1 MPAMLSAVLEEE
13 ADMYEAFPP
22 HVDPTGIT
30 ILTDSPPGKKAPL
43 KTFEEVQPLLQQ
55 SRKRELKLVIRENS
69 WPINSPVRALL
80 WPALCRQH
88 QHGKSMLDGFY
99 WDMVTQVFGTVELPD
114 KPIMLP
120 PFVEATHC
128 LGYHLTR
135 KGRAVAD
142 RVVSVLGYACPDIT
156 YSPSLYPITAALLH
170 FMPEEECYHCMASLV
185 ASKDKMFITQTK
197 LLNEVTW
204 KTVMQIAKKHA
215 KSAAQHLSR
224 LSGAIGPE
232 RIYTDWQWWI
242 LAALPFPHLVRV
254 LDCFFHEGIKV
265 FYRVA
270 LAILILFHKHS
281 TNQSSD
287 WYAEATKNGVDHAI
301 DKFCRNMPASPTKLL
316 RTAFSIRALSSQY
329 ISRVFIKT
337 EMTLKSKQVITGS
350 RLVRSRS
357 SDNLPTSQSQ
367 VNIQMMS
374 HTLTIRESPRS
385 SHLALWFPFPNAVFA
400 DQKQHSS
407 DLRQKLFTLWSWL
420 PVRITM
426 YQPVLLYTTEE
437 HGCSLTTFYVR
448 VEHHEPTL
456 LMIKTCNNEV
466 GIMYTTEEH
475 GCSLTTF
482 YVRVEHHEPTL
493 LMIKTCNNE
502 VGIMYTTEEHGCSLT
517 TFYVRVEHHEPT
529 LLMIK
534 TCNNEVGIMYTTE
547 EHGCSLTTFYV
558 RVEHHEPTLLMIK
571 TCNNEVGIMYTTEE
585 HGCSLTT
592 FYVRVEHHE
601 PTLLMIKTCN
611 NEVGIMYTTEEHG
624 CSLTTFYVRVEHH
637 EPTLLMIKTCNNEV
651 GIMYTTEEHG
661 CSLTTFYVRVEHHDP
676 TLLMIKTCNN
686 EVGIMYTTEEHGCSL
701 TTFYVRVEHHEPTL
715 LMIKTCNNEVFGAY
729 CSTRWFE
736 RNQKD
741 ERGNRQAYFG
751 TGETFLFSLY
761 PERAKYP
768 WVGCGG
774 DSKETVAHGSE
785 LFMAADSRMITIGGG
800 DGQAIWMDENIR
812 FGKTDRCSTFNN
824 PPLCPSGDFEIRVL
838 EVYGFSGA

>member
-1 MPAMLSAVLEEE
+1 MPSVMLSAVLEEE
-13 ADMYEAFPP
+13 PDLYEAFPP
-22 HVDPTGIT
+22 HVDPSGIT

-43 KTFEEVQPLLQQ
+43 KTFEELQPLLQQ
-55 SRKRELKLVIRENS
+55 GRKRELKLFIRENS
-69 WPINSPVRALL
+69 WPINSSIRAAL

-185 ASKDKMFITQTK
+185 ASKEKMFITQTK

-232 RIYTDWQWWI
+232 RIYADWQWWI

-281 TNQSSD
+281 TNQNSE

-374 HTLTIRESPRS
+374 HTLTIREGSHSPGPR
-385 SHLALWFPFPNAVFA
+385 ALSMGVYPLQAIKSQIL
-400 DQKQHSS
+400 DQSE
-407 DLRQKLFTLWSWL
+407 LFTLWSWL

-426 YQPVLLYTTEE
+426 YQPVLL
-437 HGCSLTTFYVR
+437 
-448 VEHHEPTL
+448 
-456 LMIKTCNNEV
+456 
-466 GIMYTTEEH
+466 
-475 GCSLTTF
+475 
-482 YVRVEHHEPTL
+482 
-493 LMIKTCNNE
+493 
-502 VGIMYTTEEHGCSLT
+502 
-517 TFYVRVEHHEPT
+517 
-529 LLMIK
+529 
-534 TCNNEVGIMYTTE
+534 
-547 EHGCSLTTFYV
+547 
-558 RVEHHEPTLLMIK
+558 
-571 TCNNEVGIMYTTEE
+571 
-585 HGCSLTT
+585 
-592 FYVRVEHHE
+592 
-601 PTLLMIKTCN
+601 
-611 NEVGIMYTTEEHG
+611 
-624 CSLTTFYVRVEHH
+624 
-637 EPTLLMIKTCNNEV
+637 
-651 GIMYTTEEHG
+651 
-661 CSLTTFYVRVEHHDP
+661 
-676 TLLMIKTCNN
+676 
-686 EVGIMYTTEEHGCSL
+686 YTTEEHGCSL

-751 TGETFLFSLY
+751 TGETFLFSLH
-761 PERAKYP
+761 PVRAKYP
-768 WVGCGG
+768 WVGCAQE
-774 DSKETVAHGSE
+774 DSKDEGDVKTSHANS
-785 LFMAADSRMITIGGG
+785 LFMAADNTMITVGGG

>member
-1 MPAMLSAVLEEE
+1 MPSVMLSAVLEEE
-13 ADMYEAFPP
+13 ADLYEAFPP
-22 HVDPTGIT
+22 HVDPSGIT

-43 KTFEEVQPLLQQ
+43 KTYEEIQPLIQQ
-55 SRKRELKLVIRENS
+55 SRKRDLKLIIRENS
-69 WPINSPVRALL
+69 WPINSPLRASL

-185 ASKDKMFITQTK
+185 ASKEKMFITQTK

-215 KSAAQHLSR
+215 KSAAQHLLR

-232 RIYTDWQWWI
+232 RIYADWQWWI

-254 LDCFFHEGIKV
+254 LDCFFHEGLKV

-281 TNQSSD
+281 TNQNSE

-337 EMTLKSKQVITGS
+337 EMTLKSKQVITGN

-374 HTLTIRESPRS
+374 HTLTIREKMSEETCKQMSPRS
-385 SHLALWFPFPNAVFA
+385 SHLALWFPFPNAVFS
-400 DQKQHSS
+400 DQQQHSS

-426 YQPVLLYTTEE
+426 YQPVLL
-437 HGCSLTTFYVR
+437 
-448 VEHHEPTL
+448 
-456 LMIKTCNNEV
+456 
-466 GIMYTTEEH
+466 
-475 GCSLTTF
+475 
-482 YVRVEHHEPTL
+482 
-493 LMIKTCNNE
+493 
-502 VGIMYTTEEHGCSLT
+502 
-517 TFYVRVEHHEPT
+517 
-529 LLMIK
+529 
-534 TCNNEVGIMYTTE
+534 
-547 EHGCSLTTFYV
+547 
-558 RVEHHEPTLLMIK
+558 
-571 TCNNEVGIMYTTEE
+571 
-585 HGCSLTT
+585 
-592 FYVRVEHHE
+592 
-601 PTLLMIKTCN
+601 
-611 NEVGIMYTTEEHG
+611 
-624 CSLTTFYVRVEHH
+624 
-637 EPTLLMIKTCNNEV
+637 
-651 GIMYTTEEHG
+651 
-661 CSLTTFYVRVEHHDP
+661 
-676 TLLMIKTCNN
+676 
-686 EVGIMYTTEEHGCSL
+686 YTTEEHGCSL

-751 TGETFLFSLY
+751 TGETFLFSLH
-761 PERAKYP
+761 PVRAKYP
-768 WVGCGG
+768 WVGCAADNKDG
-774 DSKETVAHGSE
+774 DSKTTHASS
-785 LFMAADSRMITIGGG
+785 LFMAADNSMITIGGG

-812 FGKTDRCSTFNN
+812 YGKTDRCSTFNN

-838 EVYGFSGA
+838 EVYGFAGA

>member
-1 MPAMLSAVLEEE
+1 MPSVMLSAVLEEE
-13 ADMYEAFPP
+13 PDLYEAFPP
-22 HVDPTGIT
+22 HVDPSGIT

-43 KTFEEVQPLLQQ
+43 KTFEELQPLLQQ
-55 SRKRELKLVIRENS
+55 GRKRELKLFIRENS
-69 WPINSPVRALL
+69 WPINSSIRAAL

-185 ASKDKMFITQTK
+185 ASKEKMFITQTK

-232 RIYTDWQWWI
+232 RIYADWQWWI

-281 TNQSSD
+281 TNQNSE

-374 HTLTIRESPRS
+374 HTLTIRE
-385 SHLALWFPFPNAVFA
+385 
-400 DQKQHSS
+400 
-407 DLRQKLFTLWSWL
+407 LFTLWSWL

-426 YQPVLLYTTEE
+426 YQPVLL
-437 HGCSLTTFYVR
+437 
-448 VEHHEPTL
+448 
-456 LMIKTCNNEV
+456 
-466 GIMYTTEEH
+466 
-475 GCSLTTF
+475 
-482 YVRVEHHEPTL
+482 
-493 LMIKTCNNE
+493 
-502 VGIMYTTEEHGCSLT
+502 
-517 TFYVRVEHHEPT
+517 
-529 LLMIK
+529 
-534 TCNNEVGIMYTTE
+534 
-547 EHGCSLTTFYV
+547 
-558 RVEHHEPTLLMIK
+558 
-571 TCNNEVGIMYTTEE
+571 
-585 HGCSLTT
+585 
-592 FYVRVEHHE
+592 
-601 PTLLMIKTCN
+601 
-611 NEVGIMYTTEEHG
+611 
-624 CSLTTFYVRVEHH
+624 
-637 EPTLLMIKTCNNEV
+637 
-651 GIMYTTEEHG
+651 
-661 CSLTTFYVRVEHHDP
+661 
-676 TLLMIKTCNN
+676 
-686 EVGIMYTTEEHGCSL
+686 YTTEEHGCSL

-751 TGETFLFSLY
+751 TGETFLFSLH
-761 PERAKYP
+761 PVRAKYP
-768 WVGCGG
+768 WVGCAQE
-774 DSKETVAHGSE
+774 DSKDEGDVKTSHANS
-785 LFMAADSRMITIGGG
+785 LFMAADNTMITVGGG

>member
-1 MPAMLSAVLEEE
+1 MPSVMLSAVLEEE
-13 ADMYEAFPP
+13 PDLYEAFPP
-22 HVDPTGIT
+22 HVDPSGIT

-43 KTFEEVQPLLQQ
+43 KTFEELQPLLQQ
-55 SRKRELKLVIRENS
+55 GRKRDLKLLIRENS
-69 WPINSPVRALL
+69 WPINSPIRASL

-185 ASKDKMFITQTK
+185 ASKEKMFITQTK

-215 KSAAQHLSR
+215 SAAQHLSR
-224 LSGAIGPE
+224 LSGTIGPE
-232 RIYTDWQWWI
+232 RIYADWQWWI

-254 LDCFFHEGIKV
+254 LDCFFHEGMKV

-270 LAILILFHKHS
+270 LAILILFQKHS
-281 TNQSSD
+281 SNQSSE
-287 WYAEATKNGVDHAI
+287 WYAEATKNGVDHAV

-337 EMTLKSKQVITGS
+337 EMTLKSKQVISGL

-374 HTLTIRESPRS
+374 HTLTIREKMSEETC
-385 SHLALWFPFPNAVFA
+385 
-400 DQKQHSS
+400 KQM
-407 DLRQKLFTLWSWL
+407 LFTLWSWL
-420 PVRITM
+420 PIRITM
-426 YQPVLLYTTEE
+426 YQPVLL
-437 HGCSLTTFYVR
+437 
-448 VEHHEPTL
+448 
-456 LMIKTCNNEV
+456 
-466 GIMYTTEEH
+466 
-475 GCSLTTF
+475 
-482 YVRVEHHEPTL
+482 
-493 LMIKTCNNE
+493 
-502 VGIMYTTEEHGCSLT
+502 
-517 TFYVRVEHHEPT
+517 
-529 LLMIK
+529 
-534 TCNNEVGIMYTTE
+534 
-547 EHGCSLTTFYV
+547 
-558 RVEHHEPTLLMIK
+558 
-571 TCNNEVGIMYTTEE
+571 
-585 HGCSLTT
+585 
-592 FYVRVEHHE
+592 
-601 PTLLMIKTCN
+601 
-611 NEVGIMYTTEEHG
+611 
-624 CSLTTFYVRVEHH
+624 
-637 EPTLLMIKTCNNEV
+637 
-651 GIMYTTEEHG
+651 
-661 CSLTTFYVRVEHHDP
+661 
-676 TLLMIKTCNN
+676 
-686 EVGIMYTTEEHGCSL
+686 YTTEEHGCSL

-768 WVGCGG
+768 WVGCSMGLEG
-774 DSKETVAHGSE
+774 KGEERVSHGSE
-785 LFMAADSRMITIGGG
+785 LFMAADSKMITIGGG

-824 PPLCPSGDFEIRVL
+824 PPLCPAGDFEIRVL

>member
-1 MPAMLSAVLEEE
+1 MPSVMLSAVLEEE
-13 ADMYEAFPP
+13 PDLYEAFPP
-22 HVDPTGIT
+22 HVDPSGIT

-43 KTFEEVQPLLQQ
+43 KTFEELQPLLQQ
-55 SRKRELKLVIRENS
+55 GRKRDLKLLIRENS
-69 WPINSPVRALL
+69 WPINSPIRASL

-185 ASKDKMFITQTK
+185 ASKEKMFITQTK

-224 LSGAIGPE
+224 LSGTIGPE
-232 RIYTDWQWWI
+232 RIYADWQWWI

-254 LDCFFHEGIKV
+254 LDCFFHEGMKV

-270 LAILILFHKHS
+270 LAILILFQKHS
-281 TNQSSD
+281 SNQSSE
-287 WYAEATKNGVDHAI
+287 WYAEATKNGVDHAV

-337 EMTLKSKQVITGS
+337 EMTLKSKQVISGL

-374 HTLTIRESPRS
+374 HTLTIREKMSEETC
-385 SHLALWFPFPNAVFA
+385 
-400 DQKQHSS
+400 KQM
-407 DLRQKLFTLWSWL
+407 LFTLWSWL
-420 PVRITM
+420 PIRITM
-426 YQPVLLYTTEE
+426 YQPVLL
-437 HGCSLTTFYVR
+437 
-448 VEHHEPTL
+448 
-456 LMIKTCNNEV
+456 
-466 GIMYTTEEH
+466 
-475 GCSLTTF
+475 
-482 YVRVEHHEPTL
+482 
-493 LMIKTCNNE
+493 
-502 VGIMYTTEEHGCSLT
+502 
-517 TFYVRVEHHEPT
+517 
-529 LLMIK
+529 
-534 TCNNEVGIMYTTE
+534 
-547 EHGCSLTTFYV
+547 
-558 RVEHHEPTLLMIK
+558 
-571 TCNNEVGIMYTTEE
+571 
-585 HGCSLTT
+585 
-592 FYVRVEHHE
+592 
-601 PTLLMIKTCN
+601 
-611 NEVGIMYTTEEHG
+611 
-624 CSLTTFYVRVEHH
+624 
-637 EPTLLMIKTCNNEV
+637 
-651 GIMYTTEEHG
+651 
-661 CSLTTFYVRVEHHDP
+661 
-676 TLLMIKTCNN
+676 
-686 EVGIMYTTEEHGCSL
+686 YTTEEHGCSL

-751 TGETFLFSLY
+751 TGETFLFSLH
-761 PERAKYP
+761 PVRAKYP
-768 WVGCGG
+768 WVGCTDKKDEGENKTTHAN
-774 DSKETVAHGSE
+774 S
-785 LFMAADSRMITIGGG
+785 LFMAADNTMITIGGG

-824 PPLCPSGDFEIRVL
+824 PPLCPAGDFEIRVL

>member
-1 MPAMLSAVLEEE
+1 MYIEPAAFRAPSAESLASVTPVWTQCL
-13 ADMYEAFPP
+13 
-22 HVDPTGIT
+22 PTP
-30 ILTDSPPGKKAPL
+30 LFAGKKAPL
-43 KTFEEVQPLLQQ
+43 KTYDEVQPLLQQ
-55 SRKRELKLVIRENS
+55 SRKRELKILIRENS
-69 WPINSPVRALL
+69 WPINSPVRASL

-142 RVVSVLGYACPDIT
+142 RVVSVVGYACPDIT

-204 KTVMQIAKKHA
+204 KTVLQIAKKHA

-232 RIYTDWQWWI
+232 RIYADWQWWI

-281 TNQSSD
+281 TNQNSE

-374 HTLTIRESPRS
+374 HTLTIRE
-385 SHLALWFPFPNAVFA
+385 
-400 DQKQHSS
+400 
-407 DLRQKLFTLWSWL
+407 LFTLWSWL

-426 YQPVLLYTTEE
+426 YQPVLL
-437 HGCSLTTFYVR
+437 
-448 VEHHEPTL
+448 
-456 LMIKTCNNEV
+456 
-466 GIMYTTEEH
+466 
-475 GCSLTTF
+475 
-482 YVRVEHHEPTL
+482 
-493 LMIKTCNNE
+493 
-502 VGIMYTTEEHGCSLT
+502 
-517 TFYVRVEHHEPT
+517 
-529 LLMIK
+529 
-534 TCNNEVGIMYTTE
+534 
-547 EHGCSLTTFYV
+547 
-558 RVEHHEPTLLMIK
+558 
-571 TCNNEVGIMYTTEE
+571 
-585 HGCSLTT
+585 
-592 FYVRVEHHE
+592 
-601 PTLLMIKTCN
+601 
-611 NEVGIMYTTEEHG
+611 
-624 CSLTTFYVRVEHH
+624 
-637 EPTLLMIKTCNNEV
+637 
-651 GIMYTTEEHG
+651 
-661 CSLTTFYVRVEHHDP
+661 
-676 TLLMIKTCNN
+676 
-686 EVGIMYTTEEHGCSL
+686 YTTEEHGCSL

-768 WVGCGG
+768 WVGVAAAAG
-774 DSKETVAHGSE
+774 DKPEEQRISHGSE
-785 LFMAADSRMITIGGG
+785 LFMAADSKMITIGGG

>member
-1 MPAMLSAVLEEE
+1 MYIEPAAFRAPSAESLAQNEP
-13 ADMYEAFPP
+13 APIWTQCLP
-22 HVDPTGIT
+22 
-30 ILTDSPPGKKAPL
+30 SPLFAGKKAPL
-43 KTFEEVQPLLQQ
+43 KTYEEIQPLIQQ
-55 SRKRELKLVIRENS
+55 ARKRELKLIIRENS
-69 WPINSPVRALL
+69 WPINSPIRASL

-170 FMPEEECYHCMASLV
+170 FMPEEDCYHCMASLV
-185 ASKDKMFITQTK
+185 ASKEKMFITQTK
-197 LLNEVTW
+197 LHNEVTW

-215 KSAAQHLSR
+215 KSAAQHLLR

-232 RIYTDWQWWI
+232 RIYADWQWWI

-270 LAILILFHKHS
+270 LAILILFQKHS
-281 TNQSSD
+281 TNPSSE
-287 WYAEATKNGVDHAI
+287 WHAEATKNGVDHAI

-385 SHLALWFPFPNAVFA
+385 SHLALWFPFPNAVFS
-400 DQKQHSS
+400 DQQQHSS

-426 YQPVLLYTTEE
+426 YQPVLL
-437 HGCSLTTFYVR
+437 
-448 VEHHEPTL
+448 
-456 LMIKTCNNEV
+456 
-466 GIMYTTEEH
+466 
-475 GCSLTTF
+475 
-482 YVRVEHHEPTL
+482 
-493 LMIKTCNNE
+493 
-502 VGIMYTTEEHGCSLT
+502 
-517 TFYVRVEHHEPT
+517 
-529 LLMIK
+529 
-534 TCNNEVGIMYTTE
+534 
-547 EHGCSLTTFYV
+547 
-558 RVEHHEPTLLMIK
+558 
-571 TCNNEVGIMYTTEE
+571 
-585 HGCSLTT
+585 
-592 FYVRVEHHE
+592 
-601 PTLLMIKTCN
+601 
-611 NEVGIMYTTEEHG
+611 
-624 CSLTTFYVRVEHH
+624 
-637 EPTLLMIKTCNNEV
+637 
-651 GIMYTTEEHG
+651 
-661 CSLTTFYVRVEHHDP
+661 
-676 TLLMIKTCNN
+676 
-686 EVGIMYTTEEHGCSL
+686 YTTEEHGCSL

-768 WVGCGG
+768 WVGCSAG
-774 DSKETVAHGSE
+774 DGKDERLSHGSE
-785 LFMAADSRMITIGGG
+785 LFMAADSKMITIGGG

-812 FGKTDRCSTFNN
+812 YGKTDRCSTFNN

-838 EVYGFSGA
+838 EVYGFAGA

>member
-1 MPAMLSAVLEEE
+1 MPSVMLSAVLEEE
-13 ADMYEAFPP
+13 PDLYEAFPP
-22 HVDPTGIT
+22 HVDPSGIT

-43 KTFEEVQPLLQQ
+43 KTFEELQPLLQQ
-55 SRKRELKLVIRENS
+55 GRKRDLKLLIRENS
-69 WPINSPVRALL
+69 WPINSPIRAAL

-185 ASKDKMFITQTK
+185 ASKEKMFITQTK

-232 RIYTDWQWWI
+232 RIYADWQWWI

-270 LAILILFHKHS
+270 LAILILFNKHS
-281 TNQSSD
+281 TNQNSE
-287 WYAEATKNGVDHAI
+287 WYAEATKNGVDHAV

-350 RLVRSRS
+350 RLMRSRS

-374 HTLTIRESPRS
+374 HTLTIREGSHSPGPR
-385 SHLALWFPFPNAVFA
+385 ALSMGVYPIQAIKSQIL
-400 DQKQHSS
+400 DQSE
-407 DLRQKLFTLWSWL
+407 LFTLWSWL

-426 YQPVLLYTTEE
+426 YQPVLL
-437 HGCSLTTFYVR
+437 
-448 VEHHEPTL
+448 
-456 LMIKTCNNEV
+456 
-466 GIMYTTEEH
+466 
-475 GCSLTTF
+475 
-482 YVRVEHHEPTL
+482 
-493 LMIKTCNNE
+493 
-502 VGIMYTTEEHGCSLT
+502 
-517 TFYVRVEHHEPT
+517 
-529 LLMIK
+529 
-534 TCNNEVGIMYTTE
+534 
-547 EHGCSLTTFYV
+547 
-558 RVEHHEPTLLMIK
+558 
-571 TCNNEVGIMYTTEE
+571 
-585 HGCSLTT
+585 
-592 FYVRVEHHE
+592 
-601 PTLLMIKTCN
+601 
-611 NEVGIMYTTEEHG
+611 
-624 CSLTTFYVRVEHH
+624 
-637 EPTLLMIKTCNNEV
+637 
-651 GIMYTTEEHG
+651 
-661 CSLTTFYVRVEHHDP
+661 
-676 TLLMIKTCNN
+676 
-686 EVGIMYTTEEHGCSL
+686 YTTEEHGCSL

-751 TGETFLFSLY
+751 TGETFLFSLH
-761 PERAKYP
+761 PTRAKYP
-768 WVGCGG
+768 WVGSITK
-774 DSKETVAHGSE
+774 DEEEEVKTSHGKS
-785 LFMAADSRMITIGGG
+785 LFMAADNTMITIGGG

>member
-1 MPAMLSAVLEEE
+1 MPSVMLSAVLEEE
-13 ADMYEAFPP
+13 PDLYEAFPP

-43 KTFEEVQPLLQQ
+43 KTFEEIQPLIQQ
-55 SRKRELKLVIRENS
+55 GRKRELKLLIRENS
-69 WPINSPVRALL
+69 WPINSPVRASL

-185 ASKDKMFITQTK
+185 ASKEKMFITQTK

-232 RIYTDWQWWI
+232 RIYADWQWWI

-270 LAILILFHKHS
+270 LSILILFNKHAS
-281 TNQSSD
+281 NQSSE

-374 HTLTIRESPRS
+374 HTLTIRERMSEETC
-385 SHLALWFPFPNAVFA
+385 
-400 DQKQHSS
+400 KQM
-407 DLRQKLFTLWSWL
+407 LFTLWSWL

-426 YQPVLLYTTEE
+426 YQPVLL
-437 HGCSLTTFYVR
+437 
-448 VEHHEPTL
+448 
-456 LMIKTCNNEV
+456 
-466 GIMYTTEEH
+466 
-475 GCSLTTF
+475 
-482 YVRVEHHEPTL
+482 
-493 LMIKTCNNE
+493 
-502 VGIMYTTEEHGCSLT
+502 
-517 TFYVRVEHHEPT
+517 
-529 LLMIK
+529 
-534 TCNNEVGIMYTTE
+534 
-547 EHGCSLTTFYV
+547 
-558 RVEHHEPTLLMIK
+558 
-571 TCNNEVGIMYTTEE
+571 
-585 HGCSLTT
+585 
-592 FYVRVEHHE
+592 
-601 PTLLMIKTCN
+601 
-611 NEVGIMYTTEEHG
+611 
-624 CSLTTFYVRVEHH
+624 
-637 EPTLLMIKTCNNEV
+637 
-651 GIMYTTEEHG
+651 
-661 CSLTTFYVRVEHHDP
+661 
-676 TLLMIKTCNN
+676 
-686 EVGIMYTTEEHGCSL
+686 YTTEEHGCSL

-768 WVGCGG
+768 WVGCTTGADG
-774 DSKETVAHGSE
+774 KGEERVAHGSE
-785 LFMAADSRMITIGGG
+785 LFMAADSKMITIGGG

>member
-1 MPAMLSAVLEEE
+1 MPSVMLSAVLEEE
-13 ADMYEAFPP
+13 PDLYEAFPP

-43 KTFEEVQPLLQQ
+43 KTFEEIQPLIQQ
-55 SRKRELKLVIRENS
+55 GRKRELKLLIRENS
-69 WPINSPVRALL
+69 WPINSPVRASL

-185 ASKDKMFITQTK
+185 ASKEKMFITQTK

-232 RIYTDWQWWI
+232 RIYADWQWWI

-270 LAILILFHKHS
+270 LSILILFNKHAS
-281 TNQSSD
+281 NQSSE

-374 HTLTIRESPRS
+374 HTLTIREGSHSPGPRALSMGVFPIQAIRS
-385 SHLALWFPFPNAVFA
+385 QIL
-400 DQKQHSS
+400 DQSEVRTE
-407 DLRQKLFTLWSWL
+407 LREKAIETLFTLWSWL

-426 YQPVLLYTTEE
+426 YQPVLL
-437 HGCSLTTFYVR
+437 
-448 VEHHEPTL
+448 
-456 LMIKTCNNEV
+456 
-466 GIMYTTEEH
+466 
-475 GCSLTTF
+475 
-482 YVRVEHHEPTL
+482 
-493 LMIKTCNNE
+493 
-502 VGIMYTTEEHGCSLT
+502 
-517 TFYVRVEHHEPT
+517 
-529 LLMIK
+529 
-534 TCNNEVGIMYTTE
+534 
-547 EHGCSLTTFYV
+547 
-558 RVEHHEPTLLMIK
+558 
-571 TCNNEVGIMYTTEE
+571 
-585 HGCSLTT
+585 
-592 FYVRVEHHE
+592 
-601 PTLLMIKTCN
+601 
-611 NEVGIMYTTEEHG
+611 
-624 CSLTTFYVRVEHH
+624 
-637 EPTLLMIKTCNNEV
+637 
-651 GIMYTTEEHG
+651 
-661 CSLTTFYVRVEHHDP
+661 
-676 TLLMIKTCNN
+676 
-686 EVGIMYTTEEHGCSL
+686 YTTEEHGCSL

-751 TGETFLFSLY
+751 TGETFLFSLH
-761 PERAKYP
+761 PLRAKYP
-768 WVGCGG
+768 WVGCLEDKVEGPTERTPHAN
-774 DSKETVAHGSE
+774 S
-785 LFMAADSRMITIGGG
+785 LFMAADNTMITIGGG